1 MSHTVLVVDDDPGV
15 LDVIVGMLEDLGCEV
30 TSAQSGPDALDRLR
44 QNENI
49 SILITDISMPGM
61 DGHELAELAKQ
72 LRPELKILQLSG
84 REPRRGGLPMI
95 RKPFSFE
102 ELPRHHAANHRRSLN
117 TRAQK
122 KTRGGSSRAGRTKL
136 MSMMPFC
143 RCFARRV
150 NAANAEEGALPP
162 TLICGAQETCFKPP
176 ALP

>member
-49 SILITDISMPGM
+49 SILITDINMPGM
-61 DGHELAELAKQ
+61 DGHELAELTKQ

-84 REPRRGGLPMI
+84 REPRRGGPANDQETVFV
-95 RKPFSFE
+95 RGAR
-102 ELPRHHAANHRRSLN
+102 RHHAANHRRSLN
-117 TRAQK
+117 ARAQK
-122 KTRGGSSRAGRTKL
+122 KTRGGSPRAGRTKL
-136 MSMMPFC
+136 KSMIPIC

-162 TLICGAQETCFKPP
+162 SLICGAQGACFKSP

>member
-1 MSHTVLVVDDDPGV
+1 MSHAVLVVDDDPGV

-49 SILITDISMPGM
+49 SILITDINMPGM
-61 DGHELAELAKQ
+61 DGHELAELAKR

-102 ELPRHHAANHRRSLN
+102 ELADTMRR
-117 TRAQK
+117 TTGVR
-122 KTRGGSSRAGRTKL
+122 
-136 MSMMPFC
+136 
-143 RCFARRV
+143 
-150 NAANAEEGALPP
+150 
-162 TLICGAQETCFKPP
+162 
-176 ALP
+176 